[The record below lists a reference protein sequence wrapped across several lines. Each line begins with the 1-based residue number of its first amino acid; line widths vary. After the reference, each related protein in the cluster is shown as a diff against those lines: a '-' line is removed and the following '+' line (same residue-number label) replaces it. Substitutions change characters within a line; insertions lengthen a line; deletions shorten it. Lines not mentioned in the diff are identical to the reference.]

1 MAELFDLY
9 NEKLEPLGETVERGD
24 RIPAGKYHIVIAV
37 LSVNFENKVLITRRD
52 DRKPYGGL
60 WEMTQGAV
68 IAGETPVQGALR
80 ELKEETGLRALPE
93 ALEYRGQI
101 LFRFSN
107 HSHIVMFYLFR
118 ADFRDEDIILQPGE
132 TTAAR
137 LVYPAEIEQ
146 MAKTGEF
153 IPFVYQRAKALYPDI
168 FGEAMP

>member
-80 ELKEETGLRALPE
+80 ELKEETGLRALPD
-93 ALEYRGQI
+93 LKVLQVLKDQRVLRGPRVLRNQRV
-101 LFRFSN
+101 L
-107 HSHIVMFYLFR
+107 
-118 ADFRDEDIILQPGE
+118 RDQQDLSDRKGLQDPQFQP
-132 TTAAR
+132 
-137 LVYPAEIEQ
+137 VSP
-146 MAKTGEF
+146 
-153 IPFVYQRAKALYPDI
+153 PP
-168 FGEAMP
+168 P